1 MTSSSRQQS
10 CKLPDILT
18 KFIYPLLQLQRAE
31 IRYWICWSINYK
43 ISHKMKH
50 NTFNTAICSSHMISY
65 AIRHKNQHYIYSNTI
80 ICAIEN
86 DYISPTDIIRFVTL
100 LSQFTG
106 YPFTYNTLSLG
117 NRTNRSHSTRSHTHP
132 ACNEIS

>member
-31 IRYWICWSINYK
+31 IRCWICWSINYK
-43 ISHKMKH
+43 ISHKWNITHLTLQYIAVTWSATPSDIK
-50 NTFNTAICSSHMISY
+50 IST
-65 AIRHKNQHYIYSNTI
+65 IYSNTI
-80 ICAIEN
+80 ICATEN

-106 YPFTYNTLSLG
+106 YPFTYNTLSLV

-132 ACNEIS
+132 ACNEIL